1 MHHKQEV
8 TMHTFWMLE
17 ASIKEP
23 TEGCPTE
30 DRSGFASLDDVGGA
44 LLRSSRELS
53 CLGSWSGE
61 ESCGPGWVMLELTN
75 CNGDSKFQKIRQ
87 QELRLHRSSKK
98 PYNRN
103 PG

>member
-8 TMHTFWMLE
+8 TRHTFGMLE
-17 ASIKEP
+17 ASLKGV

-30 DRSGFASLDDVGGA
+30 DRSGFTSLDDVGGA

-61 ESCGPGWVMLELTN
+61 ESCGSGRVMLELLN
-75 CNGDSKFQKIRQ
+75 CNGDSNF
-87 QELRLHRSSKK
+87 
-98 PYNRN
+98 
-103 PG
+103 